1 MESQRLTAPETFAA
15 VIANKLLKS
24 IADFVP
30 KADNPSI
37 RMVNGELMAKRAKS
51 RLNQLLTIQSAKSA
65 Q

>member
-1 MESQRLTAPETFAA
+1 MAPETFAA

-37 RMVNGELMAKRAKS
+37 RMVNGELMAERAKS
-51 RLNQLLTIQSAKSA
+51 RL
-65 Q
+65 